1 MRIGSMVASIGL
13 GEAVAEGSDPEWA
26 LALRSMPGME
36 KFKQDYV
43 KGRTL
48 GKGTSCRVVWV
59 QPRVGASGSGI
70 PRACKQYESTDEQAV
85 NRWAQEVAIHQTVA
99 GDRHIVQF
107 YGAYLSKLSL
117 LSSARCYAVMELCKE
132 TIYDF
137 VAFRCQ
143 IEYDDVEKWTNDMCM
158 GLRHIHTFSIF
169 HRDMKPGNC
178 LLQGN
183 PAGRLSVKIIEF

>member
-1 MRIGSMVASIGL
+1 MAAHRRGMASISL

-107 YGAYLSKLSL
+107 YGAYFSKLSL
-117 LSSARCYAVMELCKE
+117 LSSARCYTVMELCKE
-132 TIYDF
+132 TI
-137 VAFRCQ
+137 
-143 IEYDDVEKWTNDMCM
+143 
-158 GLRHIHTFSIF
+158 
-169 HRDMKPGNC
+169 
-178 LLQGN
+178 
-183 PAGRLSVKIIEF
+183 